1 VSHDKP
7 FFSIVIP
14 TTRPH
19 YLKYSLSSVLAQ
31 TFEDF
36 EVILAFNP
44 KPGGPELGVLPDDP
58 RIKVTAAETFAPM
71 HENWERGFKQIR
83 GQWALLLGDD
93 DCLIRHAL
101 EIVAQRIAESPRI
114 DVILWRWGGFVVP
127 EWPLPDRGR
136 ITIPGFSGKVQIRPS
151 QSVEEL
157 LYGFDPDRNG
167 EMKVWLPSVMRGAVR
182 NDVVRTAQQRTG
194 SLCHPLVPDFAA
206 AAQIVVLTEE
216 ICLLDLPLVILNH
229 PVDSMAAASAGLGAV
244 LASQFY
250 DPVGNPRFT
259 YTLVQ
264 TRHGTHR
271 PVIAETLMSM
281 RAKYKPELARA
292 FNPSRFLAW
301 HITGLFESRARG
313 TDTTAAEAEA
323 RAVLDTLSA
332 EDQNLVKERIT
343 AYAKRMIAPT
353 TNPRWRRRI
362 LTTIQ
367 ALLLKAPIF
376 LPVVASLTRR
386 HGIDAFGPKIGVDE
400 ISKFADLVD
409 RLVGRSQGAR
419 PAV

>member
-1 VSHDKP
+1 VSQDKP

-19 YLKYSLSSVLAQ
+19 YLKYSLASVLAQ
-31 TFEDF
+31 TFGDF
-36 EVILAFNP
+36 EVIIAFNR
-44 KPGGPELGVLPDDP
+44 KPGGAELGELPDDP
-58 RIKVTAAETFAPM
+58 RIRVTTAETFAPM
-71 HENWERGFKQIR
+71 HENWERGFKEIR

-101 EIVAQRIAESPRI
+101 EIVARKIEENP
-114 DVILWRWGGFVVP
+114 DTDMMLWRWGGFVVP

-136 ITIPGFSGKVQIRPS
+136 ISIPGFAGKIETRAS
-151 QSVEEL
+151 ESVEEL

-167 EMKVWLPSVMRGAVR
+167 EMKAWLPSVMRGAVR
-182 NDVVRTAQQRTG
+182 SDVVRTAQQRTG

-206 AAQIVVLTEE
+206 AAQIVVLTKK
-216 ICLLDLPLVILNH
+216 ICLLDLPLVIINH
-229 PVDSMAAASAGLGAV
+229 PVDSMAAASAGLGDV

-281 RAKYKPELARA
+281 RAKYKPDLARE

-301 HITGLFESRARG
+301 HMTGLLESRARG

-323 RAVLDTLSA
+323 HAALETLGA
-332 EDQNLVKERIT
+332 EDRSLIKECVS
-343 AYAKRMIAPT
+343 AYEKRTIASA
-353 TNPRWRRRI
+353 NPQWRRRI
-362 LTTIQ
+362 VTTIQ
-367 ALLLKAPIF
+367 ALLLRVPFF
-376 LPVVASLTRR
+376 LPVAASLTRR
-386 HGIDAFGPKIGVDE
+386 YGITGFGPNMGVDE
-400 ISKFADLVD
+400 ISKFAELVD
-409 RLVGRSQGAR
+409 KLIGRLQGAR
-419 PAV
+419 GAV